1 MIDIQFKRCCST
13 CPNIDVSY
21 EQTRGLGEVITV
33 IGCNHACV
41 CGYYNSE
48 EAEVAAVQD
57 VTVKGFLDADG

>member
-21 EQTRGLGEVITV
+21 DQTRGFGEVVTV

-41 CGYYNSE
+41 CGAYNTEEPEE
-48 EAEVAAVQD
+48 EAPPD
-57 VTVKGFLDADG
+57 VTVKGFHNAD